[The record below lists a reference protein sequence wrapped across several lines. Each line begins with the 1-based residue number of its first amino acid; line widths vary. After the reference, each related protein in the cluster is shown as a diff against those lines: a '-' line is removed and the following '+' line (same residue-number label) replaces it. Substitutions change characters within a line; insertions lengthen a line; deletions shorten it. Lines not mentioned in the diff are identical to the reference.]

1 MAAKTAI
8 GAVSP
13 DFPGALLAPRGRV
26 AALLSTLAMFVG
38 GWLGWAAGDLVGT
51 GTAVVGSI
59 VGSGL
64 GWWAAR
70 RITAGLLD

>member
-1 MAAKTAI
+1 MGGETAI
-8 GAVSP
+8 GAV
-13 DFPGALLAPRGRV
+13 FPGALLARRGRV
-26 AALLSTLAMFVG
+26 AALLTTLAMFVG

-51 GTAVVGSI
+51 G
-59 VGSGL
+59 L